1 MTPETLALYQ
11 TAISGLIVLLV
22 MGTLYTLVQPLLG
35 GDKLKKRMAS
45 VADTRESLRQA
56 HLSSLQEPQKGLR
69 QETRGFVRNLVD
81 QLSLEK
87 LLAAADL
94 KDKLAQGG
102 LRGQRPVYIFYFA
115 RMFLPI
121 IFGVLGVVFFLILN
135 VKDWTMIQRVA
146 ATVCGVAFGYYFP
159 AIWVSNLAKKRAAK
173 IMPVFPDA
181 LDLLLICVESGM
193 SIEMAFNKVAEEM
206 AENSVELAEE
216 MSLTT
221 AELSFMQNRR
231 QAYENLARRNDHPGI
246 RGVATALV
254 QSERYGTPLGA
265 TLRTMANENRQM
277 RVLAAE
283 KKAAALPAKL
293 TVPMIIFF
301 LPVLFIVILT
311 PAAMR
316 VGGALGLACK
326 L

>member
-1 MTPETLALYQ
+1 MNPESLALYQ
-11 TAISGLIVLLV
+11 SAISAVIALLV
-22 MGTLYTLVQPLLG
+22 VGTIYTLIQPLLG

-45 VADTRESLRQA
+45 VADTRESLRKA
-56 HLSSLQEPQKGLR
+56 HMACLQDPQKGLR
-69 QETRGFVRNLVD
+69 PETRGFVRQLVD

-87 LLAAADL
+87 LLAATDL
-94 KDKLAQGG
+94 KDKLAQAG
-102 LRGQRPVYIFYFA
+102 LRGERPVYIFYFA
-115 RMFLPI
+115 RLFLPI
-121 IFGVLGVVFFLILN
+121 ALGIFGIVFFVIMN
-135 VKDWTMIQRVA
+135 VKDWQLMQRVA
-146 ATVCGVAFGYYFP
+146 ATMGMVTFGYYLP
-159 AIWVSNLAKKRAAK
+159 AIWVKNMATKRAAA
-173 IMPVFPDA
+173 ILPVFPDA

-193 SIEMAFNKVAEEM
+193 SIELAFNKVAEEM

-231 QAYENLARRNDHPGI
+231 QAYENLARRNNHPGI

-254 QSERYGTPLGA
+254 QSERYGTPLGS

-293 TVPMIIFF
+293 TVPMILFF

-311 PAAMR
+311 PAGMR
-316 VGGALGLACK
+316 LGSALT
-326 L
+326 

>member
-11 TAISGLIVLLV
+11 TAISALIVLLV

-311 PAAMR
+311 PAGMR
-316 VGGALGLACK
+316 LGGALG
-326 L
+326 

>member
-1 MTPETLALYQ
+1 MTPEQIALY
-11 TAISGLIVLLV
+11 TNIGSAVIALLV
-22 MGTLYTLVQPLLG
+22 VGTVYTLVQPYLG
-35 GDKLKKRMAS
+35 GDKLKKRMAA
-45 VADTRESLRQA
+45 VADTREKLRQA
-56 HLSSLQEPQKGLR
+56 HLASLQDPQKGLR
-69 QETRGFVRNLVD
+69 QETRGFIRNLVD
-81 QLSLEK
+81 NLSLEK
-87 LLAAADL
+87 LLAATDL
-94 KDKLAQGG
+94 KDKLAQAG
-102 LRGQRPVYIFYFA
+102 LRGQRPVYIFYFS
-115 RMFLPI
+115 RMILPI
-121 IFGVLGVVFFLILN
+121 ALGIAGFVLFIILN
-135 VKDWTMIQRVA
+135 VQDWQMIQRVA
-146 ATVCGVAFGYYFP
+146 ATMGSIVFGYYLP
-159 AIWVSNLAKKRAAK
+159 AIWVKNMAKKRADA
-173 IMPVFPDA
+173 IVPVFPDA

-216 MSLTT
+216 LSLTV
-221 AELSFMQNRR
+221 AELSFMQNPR

-254 QSERYGTPLGA
+254 QAQRYGTPLGA

-311 PAAMR
+311 PAGMR
-316 VGGALGLACK
+316 LGSALT
-326 L
+326 